1 MDKTYRILTALLL
14 SFVIVASIFM
24 FTVGLEQSHLGSE
37 RKWMYP
43 LFFVLVPAFA
53 LHSGVRFLFRRKTQ
67 SNNVIKKAPPVRGE
81 VQLARLSVREKS

>member
-14 SFVIVASIFM
+14 SFVILASIIM

-43 LFFVLVPAFA
+43 LFFVLIPAFA
-53 LHSGVRFLFRRKTQ
+53 LQSGIRFLFRRKTQ
-67 SNNVIKKAPPVRGE
+67 RDNFMKKKPHQQGG
-81 VQLARLSVREKS
+81 KSS

>member
-14 SFVIVASIFM
+14 SFVIVPSIIM

-43 LFFVLVPAFA
+43 LFFVLIPAFA
-53 LHSGVRFLFRRKTQ
+53 LQSGIRFLFRRKTQ
-67 SNNVIKKAPPVRGE
+67 STNVMKKSPTSKAESPASE
-81 VQLARLSVREKS
+81 T